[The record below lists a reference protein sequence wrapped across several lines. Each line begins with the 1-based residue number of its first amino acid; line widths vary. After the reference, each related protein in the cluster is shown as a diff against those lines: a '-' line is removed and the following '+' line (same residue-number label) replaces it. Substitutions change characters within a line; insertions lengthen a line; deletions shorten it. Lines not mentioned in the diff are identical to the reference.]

1 MLQCLLLLFL
11 LLYLAPSP
19 MLGYI
24 ARDATMWVD
33 LRGIEFVFV
42 DSFGEC
48 AWLVPPSLALWVVL
62 AQAVV
67 ENVAVLL

>member
-1 MLQCLLLLFL
+1 
-11 LLYLAPSP
+11 

-48 AWLVPPSLALWVVL
+48 TWLVPPSLALWVVL